1 MSDTGKKMV
10 RICKNFIENHK
21 TFVSFKIIDQ
31 YRVMKK
37 KEATFGNDQISK
49 IRKVTDECTVKVDVV
64 RIKRVWI
71 RFQSTRTEMFRFKR
85 RCSRSFSMTYP
96 TILRRRLESRIW
108 NDERFHWLS
117 VTKKREGRLSRRK
130 LKRLNR
136 KYDTRTIRSRESMN
150 HVLDRYFVSLTGI
163 GRRRIRIQFDCSLS
177 GKKNPDSFKKKRSRG
192 EHDVKTMKIDWL
204 IYLFCRTHTD
214 FWTLRGLTLDYFL
227 LYCVFSN
234 RQLIHGYS
242 VTHP

>member
-1 MSDTGKKMV
+1 M
-10 RICKNFIENHK
+10 
-21 TFVSFKIIDQ
+21 
-31 YRVMKK
+31 
-37 KEATFGNDQISK
+37 
-49 IRKVTDECTVKVDVV
+49 CTVKVDVV
-64 RIKRVWI
+64 RIQRVWI
-71 RFQSTRTEMFRFKR
+71 RSQSTRTEMFRFKR

-117 VTKKREGRLSRRK
+117 VTTKKKGRLSRRK

-136 KYDTRTIRSRESMN
+136 KYDTRTIGYRESTN

-163 GRRRIRIQFDCSLS
+163 GRRRIRIQFDCLLS
-177 GKKNPDSFKKKRSRG
+177 GEKKKKKKSPDSFKKKRSRG

-214 FWTLRGLTLDYFL
+214 FRTLKDLTMSYFF
-227 LYCVFSN
+227 LYCVFSS
-234 RQLIHGYS
+234 RQL
-242 VTHP
+242 THSRV